1 MQSSIFLCLS
11 QARTNWED
19 CGRMGIRRKNGGIDG
34 GGLLIGL
41 DGVALTRI
49 VSVYASVIFPSTI
62 KSRRSFLLAPAHPGG
77 PAKRAVKQLW
87 W

>member
-1 MQSSIFLCLS
+1 
-11 QARTNWED
+11 
-19 CGRMGIRRKNGGIDG
+19 MGIRRKNGGIDG

-41 DGVALTRI
+41 DRVALTRI
-49 VSVYASVIFPSTI
+49 VSVYAFPSTI
-62 KSRRSFLLAPAHPGG
+62 KSRRSFLLALAHPGG